1 MASDSDRAELSTL
14 QSQLDD
20 ITRRV
25 VAVSDGYR
33 DTPDSAIVAE
43 LDTAERN
50 LLAAGRALERVLKL
64 LRLRPV

>member
-1 MASDSDRAELSTL
+1 MANDSDRAELSTL

-20 ITRRV
+20 VTRRV

-43 LDTAERN
+43 LDTAERS
-50 LLAAGRALERVLKL
+50 LMAAGRALERVLKL
-64 LRLRPV
+64 L

>member
-1 MASDSDRAELSTL
+1 MANDSDRAELSTL

-20 ITRRV
+20 VTRRV

-43 LDTAERN
+43 LDTAERS
-50 LLAAGRALERVLKL
+50 LMAAGRALERVLKFL
-64 LRLRPV
+64 

>member
-1 MASDSDRAELSTL
+1 MASDSDQAELSTL

-50 LLAAGRALERVLKL
+50 LLAAGRALERVLKF
-64 LRLRPV
+64 LR

>member
-64 LRLRPV
+64 LR

>member
-1 MASDSDRAELSTL
+1 MANDSDRAELSTL

-20 ITRRV
+20 VTRRV

-43 LDTAERN
+43 LDTAERS
-50 LLAAGRALERVLKL
+50 LLAAGRALDRVIKFL
-64 LRLRPV
+64 